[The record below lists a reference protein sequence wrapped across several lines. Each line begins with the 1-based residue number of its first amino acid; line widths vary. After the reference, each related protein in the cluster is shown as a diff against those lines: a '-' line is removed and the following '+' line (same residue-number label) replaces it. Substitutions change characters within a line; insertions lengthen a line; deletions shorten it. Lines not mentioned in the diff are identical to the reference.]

1 MDAIKAVLIE
11 VVSIGFN
18 PRARDG
24 RDDHRQSIAKAPQRF
39 NPRARDG
46 RDSRGILFDVHSMFQ
61 STRP

>member
-1 MDAIKAVLIE
+1 MDAIRVML
-11 VVSIGFN
+11 VYLQPG
-18 PRARDG
+18 
-24 RDDHRQSIAKAPQRF
+24 RF